1 MSKFD
6 GKDFY
11 ATVSALRNLG
21 GIGMFS
27 AIDKEAQKTN
37 FGNETRRV
45 LRYLENKKLIKSDRP
60 LLPLSLEL
68 RWEVIDNAKIETFKE

>member
-1 MSKFD
+1 MNKFK

-21 GIGMFS
+21 GIGMSS
-27 AIDKEAQKTN
+27 AIDKEAQKINAGT
-37 FGNETRRV
+37 ETRRV

-68 RWEVIDNAKIETFKE
+68 RWEIVDNAKMEMLKV